1 MRLFLIGFMSA
12 GKTTIGQKVAK
23 AMNMPFIDL
32 DHVIVDK
39 YQKSLSDLFQ
49 IGEPYF
55 RQCEHEALLEVI
67 KNFEH
72 AIISCGGGTPCFFN
86 NIEILKQNGKV
97 IYIKVEP
104 QTIYERLSKSQNVR
118 PMFKNIPKSEWLQKI
133 IELQEQREP
142 FYKQAHYIVD
152 GNYET
157 TQRIVQCIEYEKYF
171 K

>member
-12 GKTTIGQKVAK
+12 GKTTIGQQVAK
-23 AMNMPFIDL
+23 SMSMPFIDL
-32 DHVIVDK
+32 DHVIMEL
-39 YQKSLSDLFQ
+39 YEKSLSELFLS
-49 IGEPYF
+49 GESYF
-55 RQCEHEALLEVI
+55 RQCEHEALLYVI
-67 KNFEH
+67 KNQEH

-86 NIEILKQNGKV
+86 NIDILKQNGKV

-104 QTIYERLSKSQNVR
+104 QTIFERLSKSQNVR
-118 PMFKNIPKSEWLQKI
+118 PMFRDIPKSEWLQKI
-133 IELQEQREP
+133 IDLYEQREP

-157 TQRIVQCIEYEKYF
+157 TQRIVKCLEYEKYF